1 MVLGKASQNSM
12 SERFLQNLTAH
23 SALQTSS
30 RDSGPVTTRSQVFP
44 DDKWRAGGED
54 SQGCH
59 SRTTDKFGRPEES
72 AGGVGQAIQKAAGG
86 DGEVEG

>member
-1 MVLGKASQNSM
+1 M

-30 RDSGPVTTRSQVFP
+30 RDSGPATTRPQVFS
-44 DDKWRAGGED
+44 DDKWCASGED

-59 SRTTDKFGRPEES
+59 SRITDQFGRLEES
-72 AGGVGQAIQKAAGG
+72 AGGVGEAIQKAAGG

>member
-1 MVLGKASQNSM
+1 MNLGKASQNTM

-30 RDSGPVTTRSQVFP
+30 RNSGPVTTRSQVLP
-44 DDKWRAGGED
+44 NDKWCASGED

-59 SRTTDKFGRPEES
+59 SRNRDEFGRLEES

-86 DGEVEG
+86 DGKVEG